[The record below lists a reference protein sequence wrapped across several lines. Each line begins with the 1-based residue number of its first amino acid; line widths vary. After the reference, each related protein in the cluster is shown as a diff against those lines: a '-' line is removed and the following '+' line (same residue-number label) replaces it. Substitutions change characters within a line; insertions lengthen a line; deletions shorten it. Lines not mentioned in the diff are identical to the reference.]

1 MDQPIR
7 ILQVVSFMQRRG
19 LETLLMNC
27 MRRMDRTKV
36 QFDFIVHRSFRAD
49 YDDEIEALGGR
60 IYRLPRLNPFDPR
73 YKKALGDFF
82 RDHPEYRIVHC
93 HLDCMSALPL
103 AAAKQCGVPVRIA
116 HGHSSNQDKDWKYP
130 LKRLYMRQIPAV
142 ATHFFACSKE
152 AGEWMFPGQPVTVVN
167 NGIETERLAFSP
179 EVRSQVRGELGLG
192 DELVL
197 GHVGRFVPQKNHDF
211 LMDIFA
217 ETAKRS
223 PEVKLLLM
231 GTGPLEDQVRRKVN
245 KLGLTDRVHFLGVR
259 SDVNRILQAV
269 DVFVLPSLYEGL
281 GIVAVEAQATGV
293 RCVISDTVPTVCA
306 MTDLVEFAALSES
319 PAYWADVILRDCGSD
334 RADHTREIQLAGYD
348 IQKTADWLFDF
359 YTEQELRHDIQ

>member
-1 MDQPIR
+1 
-7 ILQVVSFMQRRG
+7 
-19 LETLLMNC
+19 
-27 MRRMDRTKV
+27 
-36 QFDFIVHRSFRAD
+36 
-49 YDDEIEALGGR
+49 
-60 IYRLPRLNPFDPR
+60 
-73 YKKALGDFF
+73 
-82 RDHPEYRIVHC
+82 
-93 HLDCMSALPL
+93 
-103 AAAKQCGVPVRIA
+103 
-116 HGHSSNQDKDWKYP
+116 
-130 LKRLYMRQIPAV
+130 
-142 ATHFFACSKE
+142 
-152 AGEWMFPGQPVTVVN
+152 MFPGQPVTVVN
-167 NGIETERLAFSP
+167 NGIETERFAFSP

-245 KLGLTDRVHFLGVR
+245 ELGLTDRVHFLGVR

-319 PAYWADVILRDCGSD
+319 PAHWADVILRDCGSD